1 MSVTSDV
8 KCHNCGGII
17 ITLHLRGDDIIMTM
31 ECVECGKISS
41 HSVDELVGFAI
52 DGPEEDSI
60 DQVMIT
66 CPVSELV
73 H

>member
-1 MSVTSDV
+1 MSVTSGV
-8 KCHNCGGII
+8 KCHNCGG
-17 ITLHLRGDDIIMTM
+17 IIMTM

-41 HSVDELVGFAI
+41 YSVDELVGFAI